1 MKMTICQVVL
11 RECSALS
18 SDEMV
23 IGVPTYHGG
32 GTACSCQV
40 WEALTSFWLFTS
52 LGQDHII
59 ISKLFAC
66 VIGIFA

>member
-23 IGVPTYHGG
+23 IGVLGYRGG
-32 GTACSCQV
+32 GRLVLARYG
-40 WEALTSFWLFTS
+40 ELTSFWLFTS

-59 ISKLFAC
+59 FSKLFAC
-66 VIGIFA
+66 VIGMFA